1 MVIITGFQLILFP
14 LVLAALLENYQPI
27 MDTSTV
33 PMDMAR
39 FDTVYLPQQHCCLNL
54 YQQHQEF
61 PSTPILVLA
70 SLGIL
75 DVTTADPGL
84 WCPFNFRTCYP
95 RSFLLGCICSYV
107 NQACIVP
114 LNNLN
119 LQTNQSKWIFL
130 QCLQH
135 LLLIFLIE
143 DNLSR
148 LILTISRSI
157 NEISLYKINQVRRFA
172 LQFDRVMLSFR
183 EPKLGCNFFEK
194 TLAEKNVG
202 VSSLLASRR
211 KSVFL
216 FCCCCFENEHLLK
229 KNCSIS

>member
-1 MVIITGFQLILFP
+1 MDTGTVQPPVQDIAIFDTFCMLLTA
-14 LVLAALLENYQPI
+14 LLSELMLAA
-27 MDTSTV
+27 SRV
-33 PMDMAR
+33 
-39 FDTVYLPQQHCCLNL
+39 PQQSTIQVLSS
-54 YQQHQEF
+54 
-61 PSTPILVLA
+61 PS
-70 SLGIL
+70 SL

-95 RSFLLGCICSYV
+95 RRLKLSFLLGCICSYV

-183 EPKLGCNFFEK
+183 EPKLGCNFFGKK
-194 TLAEKNVG
+194 TSAEKNVG

-211 KSVFL
+211 KSGFL